1 MTPSPRA
8 EAMAASVTAR
18 CERHGFPAHEVG
30 RVQHALRLAMEPREA
45 ALDDD
50 HDPAFL
56 HPGRVALILLGD
68 VETAP
73 PLTVTVGILVE
84 SRDPSLR
91 AASARVVEAF
101 GREVA
106 DARAS
111 VPAPGASDLAEQLVT
126 LSPEVALAA
135 LAERLD
141 HLRHEHLREPVTP
154 WTTLIEEVSDTWLP
168 VAERVSEP
176 LARRYHHWL
185 RTFRRRARV

>member
-1 MTPSPRA
+1 
-8 EAMAASVTAR
+8 MAASVAAR
-18 CERHGFPAHEVG
+18 CERHGFPAHEVAT
-30 RVQHALRLAMEPREA
+30 VQHALRLAMEPREA

-50 HDPAFL
+50 HHPAFL

-73 PLTVTVGILVE
+73 PFSVTVGILLE
-84 SRDPSLR
+84 SRDPPLR
-91 AASARVVEAF
+91 AASARVIEAL
-101 GREVA
+101 GGEVA
-106 DARAS
+106 DARTS
-111 VPAPGASDLAEQLVT
+111 VPAPGAPDLAERLVT
-126 LSPEVALAA
+126 LSADVALAA

-154 WTTLIEEVSDTWLP
+154 WTMLIEEVSEVWLP
-168 VAERVSEP
+168 VAERLSEP